1 MEEFDLR
8 LDEGMVQ
15 WAQGL
20 AERVLWDLVANRRV
34 NEMGTWSLPEE
45 AFCSLQV
52 RFMEMRSS
60 VFNGHERF
68 INKGYSFEHLC
79 LCFRGG
85 GAYSPAYKVTV
96 LPVVGEANDRD

>member
-1 MEEFDLR
+1 MDEFDLR

-20 AERVLWDLVANRRV
+20 TERVLWDLGANRRV

-52 RFMEMRSS
+52 GFVMEMRLS
-60 VFNGHERF
+60 VFSGHQLFMKQRVF
-68 INKGYSFEHLC
+68 L
-79 LCFRGG
+79 
-85 GAYSPAYKVTV
+85 
-96 LPVVGEANDRD
+96 